1 MGSVH
6 DSLILGYG
14 VTNSGKTY
22 TILGNEEEP
31 GLLPVLLERI
41 FETFPEDEVNLTA
54 IELYND
60 EFYSL
65 KDKARITPKELHGK
79 FDFDTFQP

>member
-1 MGSVH
+1 M
-6 DSLILGYG
+6 
-14 VTNSGKTY
+14 
-22 TILGNEEEP
+22 
-31 GLLPVLLERI
+31 LPVLLERI